1 MVGLM
6 GPFGFGN
13 LGDAAIQQAMIENIY
28 ARYPLAKI
36 VGFSLNPEDT
46 EIRHHIKTYPVGR
59 IASFGWAGR
68 SKAENT
74 FERIHLYAN
83 RLRSGPN
90 KFIAKAARLI
100 LSIPLEIY
108 SIFEASHWLK
118 GMKVFVISG
127 GGQLDDYWGGAW
139 HHPYTLFMW
148 ARLAKLRG
156 IKFIMV
162 SVGKGSLDSRLSRW
176 FVLKALN
183 LAHYRSYR
191 DEETKEFVKE
201 IGFENKDDP
210 VYTDLA
216 YSLML
221 KPEIIGSNS
230 HNGSGNS
237 YLGTVGIGPMAYYD
251 PRTWPKKDIRIYQD
265 YLAKLVQLSTWL
277 LEQNFAI
284 RLFPGEAVHDH
295 LVIQDFLSLLE
306 KSGVE
311 FQPDQVIYEPV
322 DTVDDLMSQLKLMDV
337 VVASRFHGVLLSQL
351 VYKPILAL
359 SYHSKVNVLMNE
371 TGQEEFCFPIDQFS
385 VETVKEYFLKLWS
398 KREQIQG
405 QLKHYVQSYRSLLDE
420 QYDLVFADL

>member
-1 MVGLM
+1 M
-6 GPFGFGN
+6 
-13 LGDAAIQQAMIENIY
+13 
-28 ARYPLAKI
+28 
-36 VGFSLNPEDT
+36 
-46 EIRHHIKTYPVGR
+46 
-59 IASFGWAGR
+59 
-68 SKAENT
+68 
-74 FERIHLYAN
+74 
-83 RLRSGPN
+83 
-90 KFIAKAARLI
+90 
-100 LSIPLEIY
+100 
-108 SIFEASHWLK
+108 
-118 GMKVFVISG
+118 
-127 GGQLDDYWGGAW
+127 
-139 HHPYTLFMW
+139 
-148 ARLAKLRG
+148 
-156 IKFIMV
+156 
-162 SVGKGSLDSRLSRW
+162 
-176 FVLKALN
+176 
-183 LAHYRSYR
+183 AHYRSYR

-230 HNGSGNS
+230 HNDSSNS

-265 YLAKLVQLSTWL
+265 YLDQAC
-277 LEQNFAI
+277 AI
-284 RLFPGEAVHDH
+284 VCIGCWSKTSRSGLFPGEAVTRPPCDPG
-295 LVIQDFLSLLE
+295 FFELLE

-311 FQPDQVIYEPV
+311 YQPDQVIYEPV

-385 VETVKEYFLKLWS
+385 VETVKEYFQKLWS

-420 QYDLVFADL
+420 QYELVFADL